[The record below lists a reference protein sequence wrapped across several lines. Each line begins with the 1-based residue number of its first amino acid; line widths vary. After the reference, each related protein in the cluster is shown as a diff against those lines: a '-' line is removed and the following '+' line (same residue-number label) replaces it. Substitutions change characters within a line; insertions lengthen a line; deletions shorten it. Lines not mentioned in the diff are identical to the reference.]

1 MDKAVN
7 HEHNNPVYYKRDLVF
22 TKLVVDKWVLNKN
35 QINILE
41 MQVWFPGVLYI
52 KTIDP
57 NTFLFYLFSRI
68 RIDILNQ
75 EYIVY
80 YVGTNLGR
88 IYKIVQYYRNGE
100 SLSKL
105 LDIFEVAPN
114 EAIQVME
121 ISQTRKS
128 LYIGT
133 DHRIKQIDLAMCNRR
148 YDNCFRC
155 VRDPYCGWDKEA
167 NTCRPYELDLLQVS
181 NVYTFSFQ
189 FERKLLIICLIQV
202 FKEIEIVK
210 ILYLQF

>member
-1 MDKAVN
+1 MRTDAAAFNSLICPSIYHIKYAFK
-7 HEHNNPVYYKRDLVF
+7 HTHTPLTPLAGCHFK
-22 TKLVVDKWVLNKN
+22 VLS
-35 QINILE
+35 LSLSRL
-41 MQVWFPGVLYI
+41 FARI
-52 KTIDP
+52 K
-57 NTFLFYLFSRI
+57 
-68 RIDILNQ
+68 IDILNQ
-75 EYIVY
+75 EYTVY

-128 LYIGT
+128 LYVGT

-181 NVYTFSFQ
+181 VNQGETPVS
-189 FERKLLIICLIQV
+189 CP
-202 FKEIEIVK
+202 EI
-210 ILYLQF
+210 

>member
-1 MDKAVN
+1 M
-7 HEHNNPVYYKRDLVF
+7 
-22 TKLVVDKWVLNKN
+22 
-35 QINILE
+35 
-41 MQVWFPGVLYI
+41 
-52 KTIDP
+52 
-57 NTFLFYLFSRI
+57 
-68 RIDILNQ
+68 
-75 EYIVY
+75 
-80 YVGTNLGR
+80 GTNLGR

-128 LYIGT
+128 LYVGT

-181 NVYTFSFQ
+181 TIPAR
-189 FERKLLIICLIQV
+189 EREGNINLLCLEQDVANETSDICDSSVLKKKIVVTYGQSV
-202 FKEIEIVK
+202 HLGCFVK
-210 ILYLQF
+210 IPEVLKNEQVTWYHHSKDRGR

>member
-1 MDKAVN
+1 M
-7 HEHNNPVYYKRDLVF
+7 
-22 TKLVVDKWVLNKN
+22 N
-35 QINILE
+35 QSR
-41 MQVWFPGVLYI
+41 
-52 KTIDP
+52 
-57 NTFLFYLFSRI
+57 NTLLKYRFNSRLLICRLKHPYFRI

-167 NTCRPYELDLLQVS
+167 NTCRPYELDLLQVGDLKPVAYMILNS
-181 NVYTFSFQ
+181 WN
-189 FERKLLIICLIQV
+189 EWLLYQLNT
-202 FKEIEIVK
+202 
-210 ILYLQF
+210 

>member
-1 MDKAVN
+1 MNQSRNTLLKYRFN
-7 HEHNNPVYYKRDLVF
+7 SRLLICRLKNPYF
-22 TKLVVDKWVLNKN
+22 
-35 QINILE
+35 
-41 MQVWFPGVLYI
+41 
-52 KTIDP
+52 
-57 NTFLFYLFSRI
+57 RI

-167 NTCRPYELDLLQVS
+167 NTCRPYELDLLQVGDLKP
-181 NVYTFSFQ
+181 VAYM
-189 FERKLLIICLIQV
+189 
-202 FKEIEIVK
+202 
-210 ILYLQF
+210 ILNS

>member
-1 MDKAVN
+1 MNQSRNTLLKYRFN
-7 HEHNNPVYYKRDLVF
+7 SRLLICRLKNPYF
-22 TKLVVDKWVLNKN
+22 
-35 QINILE
+35 
-41 MQVWFPGVLYI
+41 
-52 KTIDP
+52 
-57 NTFLFYLFSRI
+57 RI

-167 NTCRPYELDLLQVS
+167 NTCRPYELDLLQVGDLKPVAYMILNS
-181 NVYTFSFQ
+181 WN
-189 FERKLLIICLIQV
+189 EWLLYQLNT
-202 FKEIEIVK
+202 
-210 ILYLQF
+210 

>member
-1 MDKAVN
+1 MNKSR
-7 HEHNNPVYYKRDLVF
+7 NPLLKYRFNSRLLICRLKHPYF
-22 TKLVVDKWVLNKN
+22 
-35 QINILE
+35 
-41 MQVWFPGVLYI
+41 
-52 KTIDP
+52 
-57 NTFLFYLFSRI
+57 RI

-167 NTCRPYELDLLQVS
+167 NTCRPYELDLLQVGDLKP
-181 NVYTFSFQ
+181 VAYM
-189 FERKLLIICLIQV
+189 
-202 FKEIEIVK
+202 
-210 ILYLQF
+210 ILNS

>member
-1 MDKAVN
+1 M
-7 HEHNNPVYYKRDLVF
+7 
-22 TKLVVDKWVLNKN
+22 
-35 QINILE
+35 
-41 MQVWFPGVLYI
+41 
-52 KTIDP
+52 
-57 NTFLFYLFSRI
+57 
-68 RIDILNQ
+68 
-75 EYIVY
+75 Y

-167 NTCRPYELDLLQVS
+167 NTCRPYELDLLQVYS
-181 NVYTFSFQ
+181 IGSQTKMWLKLVKNLLATIFYQQVVKRTFSN
-189 FERKLLIICLIQV
+189 
-202 FKEIEIVK
+202 
-210 ILYLQF
+210 

>member
-1 MDKAVN
+1 M
-7 HEHNNPVYYKRDLVF
+7 
-22 TKLVVDKWVLNKN
+22 N
-35 QINILE
+35 QSR
-41 MQVWFPGVLYI
+41 
-52 KTIDP
+52 
-57 NTFLFYLFSRI
+57 NTLLKYRFNSRLLICRLKHPYFRI

-167 NTCRPYELDLLQVS
+167 NTCRPYELDLLQVGDLKP
-181 NVYTFSFQ
+181 VAYM
-189 FERKLLIICLIQV
+189 
-202 FKEIEIVK
+202 
-210 ILYLQF
+210 ILNS

>member
-1 MDKAVN
+1 
-7 HEHNNPVYYKRDLVF
+7 
-22 TKLVVDKWVLNKN
+22 
-35 QINILE
+35 
-41 MQVWFPGVLYI
+41 
-52 KTIDP
+52 
-57 NTFLFYLFSRI
+57 
-68 RIDILNQ
+68 LNQ
-75 EYIVY
+75 EYTVY

-128 LYIGT
+128 LYVGT

-181 NVYTFSFQ
+181 QVETSFVVHNANAM
-189 FERKLLIICLIQV
+189 FI
-202 FKEIEIVK
+202 
-210 ILYLQF
+210 YLHNRMWPMRQATSVTPVS

>member
-1 MDKAVN
+1 M
-7 HEHNNPVYYKRDLVF
+7 
-22 TKLVVDKWVLNKN
+22 
-35 QINILE
+35 
-41 MQVWFPGVLYI
+41 
-52 KTIDP
+52 
-57 NTFLFYLFSRI
+57 
-68 RIDILNQ
+68 
-75 EYIVY
+75 
-80 YVGTNLGR
+80 GTNLGR

-128 LYIGT
+128 LYVGT

-181 NVYTFSFQ
+181 CESGRDPCHVQKYVN
-189 FERKLLIICLIQV
+189 LH
-202 FKEIEIVK
+202 
-210 ILYLQF
+210 

>member
-1 MDKAVN
+1 
-7 HEHNNPVYYKRDLVF
+7 
-22 TKLVVDKWVLNKN
+22 
-35 QINILE
+35 
-41 MQVWFPGVLYI
+41 
-52 KTIDP
+52 
-57 NTFLFYLFSRI
+57 
-68 RIDILNQ
+68 
-75 EYIVY
+75 VY

-167 NTCRPYELDLLQVS
+167 NTCRPYELDLLQVYRIGKPNK
-181 NVYTFSFQ
+181 NVVKVG
-189 FERKLLIICLIQV
+189 EKLACYDFV
-202 FKEIEIVK
+202 SASSKED
-210 ILYLQF
+210 LYQLNETHI

>member
-22 TKLVVDKWVLNKN
+22 TKLVVDKWVLNENK
-35 QINILE
+35 INILQ
-41 MQVWFPGVLYI
+41 MQVFQVFSLLQRNKFWFLS
-52 KTIDP
+52 IDL
-57 NTFLFYLFSRI
+57 NTLIFYLFARI

-181 NVYTFSFQ
+181 RVYTFIFQ
-189 FERKLLIICLIQV
+189 FETKLH
-202 FKEIEIVK
+202 F
-210 ILYLQF
+210 

>member
-1 MDKAVN
+1 M
-7 HEHNNPVYYKRDLVF
+7 
-22 TKLVVDKWVLNKN
+22 
-35 QINILE
+35 
-41 MQVWFPGVLYI
+41 
-52 KTIDP
+52 
-57 NTFLFYLFSRI
+57 
-68 RIDILNQ
+68 
-75 EYIVY
+75 
-80 YVGTNLGR
+80 GTNLGR

-128 LYIGT
+128 LYVGT

-181 NVYTFSFQ
+181 SMA
-189 FERKLLIICLIQV
+189 ERN
-202 FKEIEIVK
+202 KEREREILTYFVSNRMWPTRPATSVTRVC
-210 ILYLQF
+210 

>member
-1 MDKAVN
+1 
-7 HEHNNPVYYKRDLVF
+7 
-22 TKLVVDKWVLNKN
+22 
-35 QINILE
+35 
-41 MQVWFPGVLYI
+41 
-52 KTIDP
+52 
-57 NTFLFYLFSRI
+57 
-68 RIDILNQ
+68 
-75 EYIVY
+75 VY

-167 NTCRPYELDLLQVS
+167 NTCRPYELDLLQVYS
-181 NVYTFSFQ
+181 IGSQTKMWLKLVKNLLATIFYQQVVKRTFSN
-189 FERKLLIICLIQV
+189 
-202 FKEIEIVK
+202 
-210 ILYLQF
+210 

>member
-1 MDKAVN
+1 M
-7 HEHNNPVYYKRDLVF
+7 
-22 TKLVVDKWVLNKN
+22 
-35 QINILE
+35 
-41 MQVWFPGVLYI
+41 
-52 KTIDP
+52 
-57 NTFLFYLFSRI
+57 
-68 RIDILNQ
+68 
-75 EYIVY
+75 
-80 YVGTNLGR
+80 GTNLGR

-128 LYIGT
+128 LYVGT

-181 NVYTFSFQ
+181 GRKVCSPALSLKQYSDNRYTGCGQRDERYMRLECAEEENCRHLRPERASGLLCENTRGTEERTGHLVPSFQ
-189 FERKLLIICLIQV
+189 GQGTV
-202 FKEIEIVK
+202 S
-210 ILYLQF
+210 QSN